1 MGVVRGE
8 EGAGPWGH
16 APQGPVPNIIL
27 NNMQVTV
34 CSRARRDL
42 FHVGAPLAVFTAPA
56 SRDLPGVGG
65 DRVSLTAHLS
75 LCLSL
80 FVSVSPALLFLSL
93 SLRSHLSLFSPPHLS
108 LSLPLSLYLSPPL
121 SLPQPS
127 SRSPRLGLRQPP
139 GQPRPGQCLRP
150 TFP

>member
-8 EGAGPWGH
+8 EGAGPWRH
-16 APQGPVPNIIL
+16 TLQGAVPNIIL

-42 FHVGAPLAVFTAPA
+42 FHVGAPLAVFTSPA
-56 SRDLPGVGG
+56 SCDLPGVGA
-65 DRVSLTAHLS
+65 T
-75 LCLSL
+75 
-80 FVSVSPALLFLSL
+80 VSPSLPTSLSVCLFLSL
-93 SLRSHLSLFSPPHLS
+93 SLQLSCFSPFLFGLISPFSLHLTCPC
-108 LSLPLSLYLSPPL
+108 LSLSLYLSPPL

-127 SRSPRLGLRQPP
+127 SRSPRLGLRQLP